1 VVTTRKRDGYES
13 HVKMTET
20 HPGVYISL
28 LKSQSFCP
36 KTGLRSPAYRGGVAE
51 DKELLFSL
59 EEYLV

>member
-1 VVTTRKRDGYES
+1 
-13 HVKMTET
+13 MTET